1 MLGLNQAVTKNVPQ
15 QSLRRLQ
22 DLGLVLRMDY
32 GQYQIQDDAFAEWL
46 RTRDLE
52 I

>member
-1 MLGLNQAVTKNVPQ
+1 MLGVDHTVSKNVPQ
-15 QSLRRLQ
+15 KSLRRLQ
-22 DLGLVLRMDY
+22 DLELVLRMGY

-46 RTRDLE
+46 RTRDLD